1 MVKKKK
7 KYELVLCIMEC
18 YFKVEDKNRKL
29 STELNT

>member
-7 KYELVLCIMEC
+7 YKLVLCSIMEC
-18 YFKVEDKNRKL
+18 YFKIEDKNRKL